1 MSSPTR
7 MVALGGLWLI
17 GFGLVA
23 VAQLAFVAFHVSVA
37 ALFATWTLA
46 PLLAAWVWRMD
57 GPKLLVLALVF
68 CWVGDVVGNPRQIG
82 IGHGG
87 LLLSVAA
94 FAVANVCLI
103 TLFVQRGALTAL
115 RAAIGSVQRWRVG
128 LALLYVLGAVAGL
141 FVTWSSFEPALRIA
155 AGIYLL
161 LLVGT
166 AATAMAVDTCAGIG
180 AGLFFASELLIALA
194 VAGRVAPTATTHR
207 LEVLVLYMLG
217 ILLIAVGVVR
227 RELRAK
233 QLLNNDK
240 GVVQRADR

>member
-1 MSSPTR
+1 
-7 MVALGGLWLI
+7 
-17 GFGLVA
+17 
-23 VAQLAFVAFHVSVA
+23 
-37 ALFATWTLA
+37 
-46 PLLAAWVWRMD
+46 
-57 GPKLLVLALVF
+57 
-68 CWVGDVVGNPRQIG
+68 
-82 IGHGG
+82 
-87 LLLSVAA
+87 
-94 FAVANVCLI
+94 
-103 TLFVQRGALTAL
+103 
-115 RAAIGSVQRWRVG
+115 
-128 LALLYVLGAVAGL
+128 
-141 FVTWSSFEPALRIA
+141 VTWSSFEPALRIA